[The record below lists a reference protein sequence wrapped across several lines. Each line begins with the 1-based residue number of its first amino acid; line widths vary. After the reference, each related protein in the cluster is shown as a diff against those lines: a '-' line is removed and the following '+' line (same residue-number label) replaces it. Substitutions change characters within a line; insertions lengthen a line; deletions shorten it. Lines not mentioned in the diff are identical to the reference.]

1 MPSRWSLALLAL
13 AALLVP
19 ALAAAAPAGPPVPQ
33 SIVLPSKVVQGDS
46 ATGTVCLDRVPD
58 TATEVRLFTDNSF
71 AATVDPTSVVIAPPD
86 QCASFTVLTNET
98 GFQRELNLIVSAFAN
113 DTFAVRVLP
122 MIP

>member
-86 QCASFTVLTNET
+86 QCASFTVRLGLPGCAYKLE
-98 GFQRELNLIVSAFAN
+98 QRASN
-113 DTFAVRVLP
+113 DQCAARR
-122 MIP
+122 